1 MPVFSSRKY
10 WRERTLSPGTGAVAR
25 LDSTLLISEVR
36 PAIFESISSAI
47 EGWSRF
53 PGLPKNNFQLPNN
66 FQALLLLL
74 SASRICSGLR
84 EVRIQIPTAVKKGDS
99 AILNCWYDTEGDPLY
114 AVKWYKGGRE
124 FYRYAPKET
133 PVVKTFPIGNLT
145 VKRSESNATQVG
157 LTNLELDAAGEYSC
171 EVSADASFHT
181 AIVYATMNV
190 VELPSQGP
198 SIHGLRRKY
207 RIDDML
213 RLNCTS
219 GRSKPAANL
228 TWYINDRQP
237 LKSYVR
243 TYSPLDT
250 NESEWQISQIG
261 LQFLVTHDHFTVGKL
276 KIRCSASIYD
286 IYWQSTEISVEE
298 DRPRMIHYEP
308 AATIVGINY
317 LQPPPNFQTGQKK
330 PDGQVGVKVLGEST
344 ASPRA
349 SSQRLVLGL
358 FAYLLIV
365 IR

>member
-1 MPVFSSRKY
+1 M
-10 WRERTLSPGTGAVAR
+10 E
-25 LDSTLLISEVR
+25 LI
-36 PAIFESISSAI
+36 I
-47 EGWSRF
+47 
-53 PGLPKNNFQLPNN
+53 
-66 FQALLLLL
+66 LLL
-74 SASRICSGLR
+74 ACIVGICSGLR

-124 FYRYAPKET
+124 FYRYAPNET

-145 VKRSESNATQVG
+145 VKKTESNSTQLS
-157 LTNLELDAAGEYSC
+157 LTNLELNAAGVYSC
-171 EVSADASFHT
+171 EVSADAPSFHT
-181 AIVYATMNV
+181 DIVYATMNV

-237 LKSYVR
+237 PKFYVR
-243 TYSPLDT
+243 TYTPLDT

-261 LQFLVTHDHFTVGKL
+261 LQFSVTHDHFNAEGKL
-276 KIRCSASIYD
+276 KVRCSASIHD
-286 IYWQSTEISVEE
+286 IYWQSTEVSTEE
-298 DRPRMIHYEP
+298 DRPRVIHYEP
-308 AATIVGINY
+308 AATIVGNNY
-317 LQPPPNFQTGQKK
+317 VQPPPNFQTGQKK
-330 PDGQVGVKVLGEST
+330 PDGHVGVKVLG
-344 ASPRA
+344 
-349 SSQRLVLGL
+349 SSATEPCGPLVRLVLGM
-358 FAYLLIV
+358 FLLIV

>member
-1 MPVFSSRKY
+1 MELK
-10 WRERTLSPGTGAVAR
+10 
-25 LDSTLLISEVR
+25 I
-36 PAIFESISSAI
+36 
-47 EGWSRF
+47 
-53 PGLPKNNFQLPNN
+53 
-66 FQALLLLL
+66 LLLLHVL
-74 SASRICSGLR
+74 GICSGLR

-114 AVKWYKGGRE
+114 AVKWYKVGRE
-124 FYRYAPKET
+124 FYRYAPNET

-145 VKRSESNATQVG
+145 VKKAESNATQVK
-157 LTNLELDAAGEYSC
+157 LMNLELDAAGLYSC
-171 EVSADASFHT
+171 EVSADAPSFHT
-181 AIVYATMNV
+181 AIVDATMYV

-228 TWYINDRQP
+228 TWYINDQQP
-237 LKSYVR
+237 MKSYVR
-243 TYSPLDT
+243 TYSHLDT

-261 LQFLVTHDHFTVGKL
+261 LQFLITHDNFTNGKM

-286 IYWQSTEISVEE
+286 IYWKSTEISVEE
-298 DRPRMIHYEP
+298 DRPSVIHYEP
-308 AATIVGINY
+308 AATIVGIKY

-330 PDGQVGVKVLGEST
+330 PDGHIGVKVLG
-344 ASPRA
+344 
-349 SSQRLVLGL
+349 SSRTETRLPSSRLLLGL
-358 FAYLLIV
+358 FAFHLIA